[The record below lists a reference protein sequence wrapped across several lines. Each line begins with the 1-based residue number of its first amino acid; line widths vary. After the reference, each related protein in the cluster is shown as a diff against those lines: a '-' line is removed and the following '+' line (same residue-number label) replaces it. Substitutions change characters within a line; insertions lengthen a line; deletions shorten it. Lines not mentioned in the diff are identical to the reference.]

1 MISNVRTAQ
10 AGAMTAR
17 DLDAEPAAELLE
29 RRWFAASG
37 AINRLKSECDALLA
51 GLDLAEHAWRRA
63 CTRLAQLEALRDA
76 LGDQLASMDEPPVG
90 RPVAAIPYDMMSAA

>member
-1 MISNVRTAQ
+1 
-10 AGAMTAR
+10 MTAR

-37 AINRLKSECDALLA
+37 AINNLRSECDALLA
-51 GLDLAEHAWRRA
+51 GLELAEHEWRRA

-76 LGDQLASMDEPPVG
+76 LGDQLASMDEPSVG
-90 RPVAAIPYDMMSAA
+90 RPVAAIPYEMVSAA